1 MKFSPT
7 FSSQFKKDFKLCQ
20 KRGLPIEELQEI
32 VSKLVA
38 DQPLT
43 PRHRPHVLKGE
54 YHGCWECHIRPDWL
68 LIWYRDEEALELR
81 FARTGTHSDLFD

>member
-1 MKFSPT
+1 VKFSPT

-54 YHGCWECHIRPDWL
+54 YNGFWECHIRPDWL